1 MDVSD
6 DNFKKEVVE
15 SEIPVLVDFWATWCM
30 PCRMIAPILDAL
42 SQTYEGKL
50 KVVKINVDE
59 SPDVTSEY
67 NIVSIP
73 TLMIFSKGEV
83 KEEIIGAV
91 PRPELEAKIKPYIM
105 G

>member
-6 DNFKKEVVE
+6 DNFKKEVTE

-30 PCRMIAPILDAL
+30 PCKMIAPVVEAL
-42 SQTYEGKL
+42 AQQYAGKL
-50 KVVKINVDE
+50 KVCKVNVDE
-59 SPDVTSEY
+59 SPDITAAH

-73 TLMIFSKGEV
+73 TLMLFVKGEV

-91 PRPELEAKIKPYIM
+91 PRPELEATIKPYIAS
-105 G
+105 